1 MERYSRRLV
10 RRARTRTRTVVA
22 VAIVVVVGLSV
33 SVAAATDSLFPL
45 QPGDTVAVGCNGSYL
60 SQDRL
65 SPTVRKLTC
74 NDSTNTSTSTSTTTT
89 TTTTGPPI
97 IDGQPPPA
105 VTGGGLWTRVFDD
118 EFNDTQVDTTQWN
131 VQNNSTFGSG
141 NNELECYMAANTT
154 ESGGSLNL
162 VAQSGDTGCPGYR
175 VSSGMVTQRN
185 QGGPQR
191 FSFTHGYIE
200 ARIKVS
206 PFTPALWPA
215 FWLVGAE
222 GAPSWP
228 AYGEMDVAEMYGPH
242 PDYAEPNYHDQ
253 NGGKGNAEVHVGD
266 LASYHTYAMNWT
278 ANQIQWFYDGN
289 LVSSI
294 SVANN
299 YPHSVI
305 LNLAVGGD
313 GPSYYGSLG
322 DPSSS
327 LPSTMS
333 VDYLRVFQS

>member
-1 MERYSRRLV
+1 MERYARRLV
-10 RRARTRTRTVVA
+10 RRARTRTRSTVV
-22 VAIVVVVGLSV
+22 VAIVVVVGLSM
-33 SVAAATDSLFPL
+33 SVAGATGYLVPL
-45 QPGDTVAVGCNGSYL
+45 QSGDTLAIGCNGSSL
-60 SQDRL
+60 SQERL
-65 SPTVRKLTC
+65 SSTISKLTC
-74 NDSTNTSTSTSTTTT
+74 TGSTSTSTTA
-89 TTTTGPPI
+89 TTGPPN
-97 IDGQPPPA
+97 IDGQPPGA
-105 VTGGGLWTRVFDD
+105 VTGGALWTRVFDD
-118 EFNDTQVDTTQWN
+118 EFNNTQVDATQWN

-162 VAQSGDTGCPGYR
+162 AAQSGGAACPGYQ

-222 GAPSWP
+222 GTPSWP
-228 AYGEMDVAEMYGPH
+228 AYGEMDVTEMYGPR

-253 NGGKGNAEVHVGD
+253 NGAKGNVGVHVGD

-278 ANQIQWFYDGN
+278 SSQIQWFYDGN

-294 SVANN
+294 NVANN
-299 YPHSVI
+299 YPHSAI

-313 GPSYYGSLG
+313 GPSYYGNPG
-322 DPSSS
+322 DPRSS

-333 VDYLRVFQS
+333 VDYVRVFQP